1 MAKIISYERWVYE
14 SVDDNS
20 QSYAM
25 SQKPTRKKRMQ
36 QRVKLNSLSH
46 SLISLSISKIFEKT
60 DVYSYIHG
68 IRYTFL
74 INTSLINFSCLFSFK
89 EAATGNVYAVQVL
102 HYMAVIRQPCALPL
116 SPLAVKKGSQL
127 APVLVEED
135 LVI

>member
-1 MAKIISYERWVYE
+1 MAKIISYERRVYE

-46 SLISLSISKIFEKT
+46 SLISYSINKIFEKT

-74 INTSLINFSCLFSFK
+74 INTSLINFCLFSFK

-102 HYMAVIRQPCALPL
+102 PYMAVIRQPCALPL